1 MKDRRAP
8 LILVVDVADA
18 SRLVLSDVLRRSGF
32 DVEQASTGAEALS
45 HISARPDL
53 IVLVANLPDLSAL
66 GRPLAELIIPR
77 RLRATHREG
86 LARYLAAGSGRVVG
100 HRIEMLA
107 MRADGSEFPVEL
119 TVSVH
124 ASERGRTFVGFVR
137 DISDAKRAEA

>member
-66 GRPLAELIIPR
+66 DVCHRVRANAETTNIPIVHVLPR
-77 RLRATHREG
+77 DPQPDDRMIGLKGGLDAY
-86 LARYLAAGSGRVVG
+86 LARPFQAQ
-100 HRIEMLA
+100 
-107 MRADGSEFPVEL
+107 EL
-119 TVSVH
+119 VT
-124 ASERGRTFVGFVR
+124 
-137 DISDAKRAEA
+137 I